1 MDNET
6 EHVTRCP
13 KCFGRDVRPS
23 RKGGLL
29 DSIMSKLGRSPFRC
43 RGCQSRFYVYVPHDE
58 EEEELETEET
68 AESESEETDEEEEE
82 EPAPDL
88 TKTASPRLRPR

>member
-1 MDNET
+1 MDNEP

-29 DSIMSKLGRSPFRC
+29 DSIMRKLGRSPFRC
-43 RGCQSRFYVYVPHDE
+43 RGCQNRFYIYVPQDE
-58 EEEELETEET
+58 EEEDLETEET
-68 AESESEETDEEEEE
+68 AESESEESDEEP
-82 EPAPDL
+82 EPDM